1 VGQWPVILAPANPNG
16 WLALSVPKPTNPF
29 LLKSTKRKK
38 KKKKES
44 TCHSLNY
51 VDLSESSYRSGA
63 RSFSF
68 DLLKM
73 KIFRK
78 I

>member
-1 VGQWPVILAPANPNG
+1 VGQWLVILAPANPNG
-16 WLALSVPKPTNPF
+16 RLALSVPKPTNPF

-68 DLLKM
+68 GLLKM
-73 KIFRK
+73 IIFRN